1 MSVRSDED
9 ERRGGDDSV
18 SEEEGDEVVSLDFD
32 ERFRLLLRARESENR
47 EGFDSAEDGEV
58 TSEAEL
64 EDDDVWDLCAFFD
77 LGMDGVGASPE
88 AWRPYLSWRL
98 ESGTVLSR

>member
-18 SEEEGDEVVSLDFD
+18 SEEVEEVVSLDLD
-32 ERFRLLLRARESENR
+32 ERLWLLLRARESENR
-47 EGFDSAEDGEV
+47 EGFDSAEDGEDA
-58 TSEAEL
+58 SEAKL
-64 EDDDVWDLCAFFD
+64 DDDDVWDLCAFFD